1 MKTIVGVFD
10 NAREAE
16 SAAAELV
23 SSGFPRGDVKVVEEK
38 AATGLAAGD
47 PVDLLV
53 DYGLPQDDAKAY
65 VEEIHDGGALLAVK
79 AQDAQAPRAMDILR
93 QHGLREDMTGLESA
107 SAAGA
112 TLTQDQLK
120 AGETIPVV
128 EEQIRVGK
136 RLIRRGGV
144 LVHTHVTETPV
155 EEQVTLREEKVKL
168 ERHPTDRP
176 VTPADMAAFKEGTI
190 EVTETVEQ
198 PVIAKE
204 ARVVEEVT
212 VGKQTQERTEV
223 VGDTVRR
230 TDVEVERRA
239 DIGTAGTVE
248 SSRTMESSAVAAG
261 PAATSE
267 KFEYTTPTDQ
277 TSTLDAGAT
286 AEIGARSFD
295 SFESDFQ
302 SHFNDQISVGG
313 GRYEQFRPAY
323 RYGYDMA
330 ISRNLSGRDWDGI
343 EMDAKRRWE
352 ELNPGTWDRYE
363 PAIHY
368 SWDHVRGLR

>member
-16 SAAAELV
+16 SAAADLV

-38 AATGLAAGD
+38 AAPGLAAGD
-47 PVDLLV
+47 PVDLLL
-53 DYGLPQDDAKAY
+53 DYGLPQDDATAY

-93 QHGLREDMTGLESA
+93 RHGLREDMTGLESA
-107 SAAGA
+107 SAAAGA
-112 TLTQDQLK
+112 TLTEEQLK

-176 VTPADMAAFKEGTI
+176 VTPADMAAFK
-190 EVTETVEQ
+190 
-198 PVIAKE
+198 
-204 ARVVEEVT
+204 
-212 VGKQTQERTEV
+212 
-223 VGDTVRR
+223 
-230 TDVEVERRA
+230 
-239 DIGTAGTVE
+239 
-248 SSRTMESSAVAAG
+248 
-261 PAATSE
+261 
-267 KFEYTTPTDQ
+267 
-277 TSTLDAGAT
+277 
-286 AEIGARSFD
+286 
-295 SFESDFQ
+295 
-302 SHFNDQISVGG
+302 
-313 GRYEQFRPAY
+313 
-323 RYGYDMA
+323 A
-330 ISRNLSGRDWDGI
+330 ISRNLSGRDWDAI
-343 EMDAKRRWE
+343 DMDAKRRWE
-352 ELNPGTWDRYE
+352 ELNPGTWGRYE

-368 SWDHVRGLR
+368 AWNHVRGLR